1 MQLIKLKTKN
11 FKRLEK
17 GEFNFTEGLNFI
29 LGENGAGKST
39 LLRAIST
46 ALFGVQM
53 LPGLAE
59 DIPTRGQSTWEL
71 ELTFSHKDVEY
82 VVKRTKSSAK
92 VEADGELVASG
103 NTPTTKYIEDLLN
116 LTAKDY
122 NLLIHSRQ
130 GETAYVLNFG
140 ATALQRKV
148 EEFAGAEAVELLTK
162 KASLRSRTDAAAAQS
177 LSIMSEDEVT
187 QTTDKMTEL
196 GEKLHEMKS
205 ELDKAQ
211 GESQVTPEPPAVSSA
226 TLQAQ
231 LNKYKRWEM
240 EVENVQRI
248 RSELEQEL
256 STLPEPQVLTYNP
269 KEELEALQETL
280 KQEEAKVKAYQQAT
294 AAHTAAVQALASRA
308 EVYEPQGET
317 KLVVDTTEITNLL
330 QQLKGGLQLKQ
341 KELKEGVCPTCG
353 TVSVQDLDTLKADI
367 ARLKQHVEKVEG
379 EYATITQS
387 NKEAESHNR
396 VLQRATDSYQ
406 EFVQWKEQE
415 EVRISQLADTIGEE
429 PKEPHEIKQRILD
442 LRVQVETAEKIV
454 RDNELLGS
462 KKSRLQKQLEQ
473 MTAPEQPCD
482 APTDAELNQAY
493 ELEEEYRTAVAR
505 ATEAEKMKSL
515 LSSNIQSLQEQ
526 ITRLESDL
534 TKNSE
539 VSKEKDSLM
548 KIAETAN
555 QLGKFLKDRRS
566 DYISQVWDSV
576 MLYATEA
583 LNASSNGW
591 MTEVKIEDG
600 KFYFREYGAW
610 VTAVEASGAQEAFL
624 GSALR
629 VGLNKALYRGNAF
642 MVFDEP
648 TDGMR
653 EENARSLVAEIGNC
667 AGQVLVITHRESD
680 QGLANNIIEV

>member
-1 MQLIKLKTKN
+1 MQLIKLKTKH
-11 FKRLEK
+11 FKRLEN

-59 DIPTRGQSTWEL
+59 DIPTRGQTTWEL
-71 ELTFSHKDVEY
+71 DLTFTHKGVEY
-82 VVKRTKSSAK
+82 TVRRTKSSAK
-92 VEADGELVASG
+92 VEANGELVASG

-148 EEFAGAEAVELLTK
+148 EEFAGAETVELLAK
-162 KASLRSRTDAAAAQS
+162 KASLRSRTDEAAAKS
-177 LSIMSEDEVT
+177 LHVMSEEELSETNNKIVDLENKILQLNTDLEKVT
-187 QTTDKMTEL
+187 VDCQ
-196 GEKLHEMKS
+196 
-205 ELDKAQ
+205 A
-211 GESQVTPEPPAVSSA
+211 TPEPPAISSSA
-226 TLQAQ
+226 LQAQ

-240 EVENVQRI
+240 EVGNVRRI
-248 RSELEQEL
+248 REELEHEL
-256 STLPEPQVLTYNP
+256 LSLPEHQVLTYNP
-269 KEELEALQETL
+269 KQELENLQSVL
-280 KQEEAKVKAYQQAT
+280 KQQESELKQYQQAV
-294 AAHTAAVQALASRA
+294 ANHEAAVQTYNSRSK
-308 EVYEPQGET
+308 VLEPNGTHKE
-317 KLVVDTTEITNLL
+317 LEDTTEISDLL

-341 KELKEGVCPTCG
+341 KELKDGVCPTCG
-353 TVSVQDLDTLKADI
+353 TVSVQDIDALKSEI
-367 ARLKQHVEKVEG
+367 ARLTQHVMEVEG
-379 EYATITQS
+379 EYTEIAKS
-387 NKEAESHNR
+387 NKDAESHNR
-396 VLQRATDSYQ
+396 VLQRAVEAYQ
-406 EFVQWKEQE
+406 EYVKWEASEKLRTSELE
-415 EVRISQLADTIGEE
+415 SAIGEE
-429 PKEPHEIKQRILD
+429 PEDPQKVKQEIVSL
-442 LRVQVETAEKIV
+442 LVQVETAEKIS
-454 RDNELLGS
+454 RDNELLDS
-462 KKSRLQKQLEQ
+462 KRARLQKQLTQLEE
-473 MTAPEQPCD
+473 PEKPCES
-482 APTDAELNQAY
+482 PTEDEIAEAY
-493 ELEEEYRTAVAR
+493 RLEEEYRVSLAKAAEVQKM
-505 ATEAEKMKSL
+505 EAL
-515 LSSNIQSLQEQ
+515 IRSNIQA
-526 ITRLESDL
+526 LESQLERLGQDL
-534 TKNSE
+534 EKNVKVSE
-539 VSKEKDSLM
+539 EKDLLL
-548 KIAETAN
+548 KTVEIAN

-576 MLYATEA
+576 MLYSTEA

-629 VGLNKALYRGNAF
+629 IGLNKALYRGNAF

-653 EENARSLVAEIGNC
+653 EDNARNLVAEIGNC
-667 AGQVLVITHRESD
+667 AEQVLVITHRESD

>member
-1 MQLIKLKTKN
+1 MQLTRLKTKN
-11 FKRLEK
+11 FKRLEN

-71 ELTFSHKDVEY
+71 GLTFTHKGVEY
-82 VVKRTKSSAK
+82 TVRRTKSSAK
-92 VEADGELVASG
+92 AEANGELVASG

-148 EEFAGAEAVELLTK
+148 EEFAGAEAVELITK

-177 LSIMSEDEVT
+177 LSVMSEDEVT

-196 GEKLHEMKS
+196 GEKLHEMES
-205 ELDKAQ
+205 ELDKAKV
-211 GESQVTPEPPAVSSA
+211 ESQVTPEPPAVSSA

-231 LNKYKRWEM
+231 LNRYKRWEM

-248 RSELEQEL
+248 RSELEQDL
-256 STLPEPQVLTYNP
+256 STLPEPQVLVYNP
-269 KEELEALQETL
+269 KEELEALQGSL
-280 KQEEAKVKAYQQAT
+280 KQEEAKVKAFQQAT
-294 AAHTAAVQALASRA
+294 ASHTAAVQALASRA

-317 KLVVDTTEITNLL
+317 KLVVDTTETTNLL

-353 TVSVQDLDTLKADI
+353 TVSVQDLETLKADI
-367 ARLKQHVEKVEG
+367 ARLKLHVEKVEG
-379 EYATITQS
+379 EHAVILQS
-387 NKEAESHNR
+387 NKDAESHNR

-406 EFVQWKEQE
+406 EFVKWKEKE
-415 EVRISQLADTIGEE
+415 EVRISQLAKAIGEE
-429 PKEPHEIKQRILD
+429 PNEPHEIKQRIVD

-454 RDNELLGS
+454 RDNELLGA
-462 KKSRLQKQLEQ
+462 KKARLQKQLEQ
-473 MTAPEQPCD
+473 MMAPEQPCE
-482 APTDAELNQAY
+482 APTEAELNQAY

-505 ATEAEKMKSL
+505 AEETEKMKSL
-515 LSSNIQSLQEQ
+515 LSSNIQSLQGQ

-539 VSKEKDSLM
+539 VTEKKDNLM
-548 KIAETAN
+548 KTAETAN
-555 QLGKFLKDRRS
+555 KLGKFLKDRRS

-583 LNASSNGW
+583 LNASSSGW
-591 MTEVKIEDG
+591 MNEVKIEDG

-629 VGLNKALYRGNAF
+629 IGLNKALYRGDAF

-653 EENARSLVAEIGNC
+653 EDNARNLVAEIGNC